1 MKWGALML
9 RDAIEAVVATA
20 QPDTIYDALTA
31 QARERVG
38 ARSCALYV
46 LDPSLG
52 AYRLQSKVGQKPVP
66 DLVPALPRRSNEE
79 AAARLAGD
87 LQRAVAGQPMNG
99 TKTFVAGSDRSP
111 IVGLLQDRTVYTFLF
126 ANDCQPPDSGAFADL
141 AAIVKLAFVTL
152 QDESSRRALQ
162 AQSHP
167 IDITGTSVDFYR
179 EITYFLTQATGMQF
193 IALREL
199 HSPGDKDLRCTAIA
213 GFESSNESDFNLV
226 DFAVHEQF
234 RLAVEQ
240 GEPTFSSNRSV
251 KGLERLWAE
260 NPWSQDV
267 QSFAVFPISD
277 GTRTFAVLSVAS
289 SCRVDFTDT
298 MKKIIGGVARF
309 VGFTLRNRQLLY
321 EKNDLQS
328 SAIETA
334 TALNVVEL
342 FSDLTHQLR
351 NGLGELQDAIEVA
364 RLRLLKS
371 TREPG
376 DITSYFQKID
386 DCFDRISD
394 KLYQASDVTRIPDAE
409 LTKIDI
415 SRVWRNAVEL
425 VQYRLDKAHVTV
437 KIRDDCSLDAYPV
450 LLRQVFF
457 HLLTNSLKAFEGRA
471 RVRGGE
477 VSLFVNRDRA
487 TRSVTLRYV
496 DNAGGINPAQLKNRR
511 SKSGKAAPT
520 GPVQET
526 IFQRGVTGSRNGTGY
541 GLWIARQILQRHQGG
556 IELRKHREGVTFD
569 IILPTNLRE
578 LSSRPKEM

>member
-1 MKWGALML
+1 ML

-20 QPDTIYDALTA
+20 RPDTIYEALTA
-31 QARERVG
+31 QAQERIG
-38 ARSCALYV
+38 AISCALYV
-46 LDPSLG
+46 LDPGLG
-52 AYRLQSKVGQKPVP
+52 AYRLQSNVGGAPVP
-66 DLVPALPRRSNEE
+66 DLVPALPRRSKE
-79 AAARLAGD
+79 AAEARLAGD
-87 LQRAVAGQPMNG
+87 LQRALVGQSMDG
-99 TKTFVAGSDRSP
+99 TKTFVAGNDRSP
-111 IVGLLQDRTVYTFLF
+111 IVGLLQDRTVYTFLV
-126 ANDCQPPDSGAFADL
+126 ASDCRHSDSEEALADL

-179 EITYFLTQATGMQF
+179 EITHFLTQATGMQF

-199 HSPGDKDLRCTAIA
+199 HSPGDKDLQCTAVA
-213 GFESSNESDFNLV
+213 GFESTTESDFNLK

-240 GEPTFSSNRSV
+240 GEPTFSSHRGI

-260 NPWSQDV
+260 NPLFKAV

-277 GTRTFAVLSVAS
+277 GTRIFAVLSVAS

-309 VGFTLRNRQLLY
+309 VGFTLQNRQLLY

-364 RLRLLKS
+364 RLRLLRS
-371 TREPG
+371 AREPEE
-376 DITSYFQKID
+376 TAAYFQRVD

-394 KLYQASDVTRIPDAE
+394 KLHQASDVTRIPEAE
-409 LTKIDI
+409 FTTVNI
-415 SRVWRNAVEL
+415 SAVWRNAVDL
-425 VQYRLDKAHVTV
+425 VQYRLDKAHVTT
-437 KIRDDCSLDAYPV
+437 KIRGDCSLDAYPE

-471 RVRGGE
+471 RIRGDI
-477 VSLFVNRDRA
+477 SLFVNPDRTA
-487 TRSVTLRYV
+487 KSVTLRYV
-496 DNAGGINPAQLKNRR
+496 DTAGGINPAQLKNRR
-511 SKSGKAAPT
+511 SASGRAVPT
-520 GPVQET
+520 GPIRET

-541 GLWIARQILQRHQGG
+541 GLWIVRQILQRHQGG
-556 IELRKHREGVTFD
+556 IDLRNHRDGVTFD
-569 IILPTNLRE
+569 ITLPTNLRE